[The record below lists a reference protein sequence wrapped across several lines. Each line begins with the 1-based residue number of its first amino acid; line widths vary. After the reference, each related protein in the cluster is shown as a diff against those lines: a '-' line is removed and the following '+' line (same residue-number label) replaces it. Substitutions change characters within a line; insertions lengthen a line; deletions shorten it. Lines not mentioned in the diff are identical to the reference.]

1 MMRVVTTGADGFLGW
16 HRSAYAGAQRPR
28 VIPVDLAKWDSLG
41 GLVGSADAVLHFV
54 GINSASEDYSIPNT
68 SQRAVNFV
76 VSTWR
81 RHAAWTGLR
90 DDEVNL

>member
-41 GLVGSADAVLHFV
+41 ELVGSADAVLHFV

-81 RHAAWTGLR
+81 RQATWAGLR
-90 DDEVNL
+90 DAGADR